1 MSEYLNGL
9 LSDGSF
15 LFALPVA
22 LLAGVIAGLNPCC
35 LPLYPAA
42 AGCCTALRKETVRGN
57 LGTAVGFILGGSLV
71 TMVLGVLSGL
81 AGSVFGGLASWPVYI
96 IALVPFVFGL
106 HLLGVV
112 SIPLPSLGGESRKTP
127 RGPVAAAIAGAL
139 FGLVITPCATPV
151 LAGLLAYVASTGDP
165 VVGGL
170 LLFIYGLGIGIP
182 IILIGTAAASMV
194 ARLSTERARRV
205 AEYLTGIVLV
215 GVSLYL
221 VWIA

>member
-22 LLAGVIAGLNPCC
+22 LLAGVVAGLNPCC
-35 LPLYPAA
+35 LPMYPAA

-57 LGTAVGFILGGSLV
+57 LWTAAGFILGGSLV
-71 TMVLGVLSGL
+71 TTVLGVLSGL

-96 IALVPFVFGL
+96 IAALPLVFGL

-112 SIPLPSLGGESRKTP
+112 SIPLPSLDTRARRKP
-127 RGPVAAAIAGAL
+127 RGHLAAVVAGAL

-151 LAGLLAYVASTGDP
+151 LAGLLAYVASTGSP
-165 VVGGL
+165 VLGGL
-170 LLFIYGLGIGIP
+170 LLFVYGLGLGIP
-182 IILIGTAAASMV
+182 ILLIGTAAASFV
-194 ARLSTERARRV
+194 ARLATERARRV
-205 AEYLTGIVLV
+205 AEHVTGAVLV
-215 GVSLYL
+215 ALSLYL